1 MIKKLKMKLICQR
14 SSEGTISL
22 AGQDFAAGRAI
33 TKMCDL
39 IAKDVEG
46 KDLSR
51 RTMIISH
58 VCCPEKANTIADK
71 VREKCSFG
79 NIIILKA
86 SGLNSLYASG
96 GGVIVSYDK

>member
-1 MIKKLKMKLICQR
+1 ML
-14 SSEGTISL
+14 G
-22 AGQDFAAGRAI
+22 A
-33 TKMCDL
+33 
-39 IAKDVEG
+39 

>member
-1 MIKKLKMKLICQR
+1 
-14 SSEGTISL
+14 
-22 AGQDFAAGRAI
+22 
-33 TKMCDL
+33 
-39 IAKDVEG
+39 
-46 KDLSR
+46 
-51 RTMIISH
+51 MIISH

-71 VREKCSFG
+71 IREKCSFG